1 MKLLAPALLATT
13 LLTGCLG
20 PMPIPRSGLN
30 HQLEQAG
37 GNRDPSLGLRWMAL
51 IQQRG
56 GREQVQ
62 LLDLQRQLPVPVP
75 GLNRPDAL
83 PISVSTDANGERL
96 ALVRQLGGRS
106 EVVLYRRA
114 LQSLQLIPMAS
125 DSIPTQ
131 VSLRADG
138 RQLAVQVSRNGLW
151 QIDLVELPCV
161 QGTSPAQC
169 RKVSWLISSTSS
181 TATKPTIAKRPLTRS
196 A

>member
-20 PMPIPRSGLN
+20 PMPIPRAGLN
-30 HQLEQAG
+30 RQLEQAG
-37 GNRDPSLGLRWMAL
+37 GNRDPSLGLRWLAL

-151 QIDLVELPCV
+151 QIDLVELP
-161 QGTSPAQC
+161 
-169 RKVSWLISSTSS
+169 
-181 TATKPTIAKRPLTRS
+181 
-196 A
+196 